1 MKLGLKHIYFCS
13 LVGLGGLA
21 LTSCEDFLDRQPISD
36 VTPESYFT
44 TADQIG
50 NYVLNYYTGQL
61 TDSRGNTLFHDG
73 GYNTG
78 VTINDNNTDNF
89 FRSEGSLD
97 YFAGEKLV
105 PAGKNIQGVYER
117 VRVWNWLLEQV
128 LPKEKNGS
136 LQGSTEDINQ
146 YIGEAYFFRAMAY
159 YYGLVRFGDLPLVT
173 TALPDDADILIQNS
187 SRAPRN
193 EVARFILS
201 DLDEAIR
208 RLHDRGY
215 QKNQRINKQAA
226 QLFKSRVALFEGTFE
241 KYHQGTGRVPGDETW
256 PGAAYNK
263 DKTFNID
270 KEIDFFLTEAMNA
283 AKAVEE
289 GGMQLTENSH
299 QINPVLGQIANWNP
313 YFEMFSST
321 DLSKDN
327 EVLLWK
333 EYNLSLNVK
342 HDAPYLIQAGGD
354 RSGLS
359 RSFINSF
366 LMNDGKP
373 WYASP
378 TLYQGDVTVS
388 KQKMNRDERLQLFVY
403 GEDDA
408 LHTDLAD
415 PTVERKND
423 VVTLD
428 TLNLINES
436 QELRDYTG
444 YRSRKYASY
453 DYNQYQYN
461 TVICTTGSIVF
472 RGAEAYLNY
481 IEACYEKNN
490 SLDATAVKYWQAL
503 RNRAGVSQDLDLTDR
518 NTDLN
523 KEFNEVNG
531 IVYGDL
537 AVYSGDKQVSVTLYN
552 IRRER
557 RCELISEGMRWDDL
571 KRWRSWDKLINGHY
585 MFQGVN
591 LWDET
596 YKKYIDPETGESL
609 LITTGDNNANVS
621 KKDDELTGKYLS
633 PLRRDLRSSNQLRN
647 GYTWHKAYYLEPLGV
662 QDLTLTATDPTDPTT
677 SVMYQNPYWPST
689 AGKALE

>member
-1 MKLGLKHIYFCS
+1 MKFGLKHIYFCS
-13 LVGLGGLA
+13 LVGLSGLA
-21 LTSCEDFLDRQPISD
+21 LTSCEDFLDRQPISN
-36 VTPESYFT
+36 VTPESYFN

-50 NYVLNYYTGQL
+50 SYVLNYYTSHL
-61 TDSRGNTLFHDG
+61 TDSRGNALFHDG

-78 VTINDNNTDNF
+78 VTVNDNNTDNF
-89 FRSEGSLD
+89 FRGEGSLD

-105 PAGKNIQGVYER
+105 PAGKNIQGVYGR

-128 LPKEKNGS
+128 LPKEKEGS
-136 LQGSTEDINQ
+136 LQGTPEDINQ

-159 YYGLVRFGDLPLVT
+159 YYGLVRFGDLPLVKIT
-173 TALPDDADILIQNS
+173 LPDDTDILVRNS

-208 RLHDRGY
+208 RLQDKGY
-215 QKNQRINKQAA
+215 QNNQRINKQVA

-241 KYHQGTGRVPGDETW
+241 KYHRGTGRVPGDETW
-256 PGAAYNK
+256 PGAAYNE
-263 DKTFNID
+263 DKTFDID
-270 KEIDFFLTEAMNA
+270 KEIDFFLTEAMNS

-289 GGMQLTENSH
+289 GGMTLTENSH
-299 QINPVLGQIANWNP
+299 QINPELGQIANWNP
-313 YFEMFSST
+313 YFEMFSSEN
-321 DLSKDN
+321 LSKNN

-333 EYNLSLNVK
+333 EYNVSLNIK
-342 HDAPYLIQAGGD
+342 HDAPYLVQAGGD
-354 RSGLS
+354 KSGLS

-373 WYASP
+373 WYVSSA
-378 TLYQGDVTVS
+378 LYQGDATVS

-408 LHTDLAD
+408 VATDLSD
-415 PTVERKND
+415 PVVAKNNE
-423 VVTLD
+423 VATLD
-428 TLNLINES
+428 TLDLINSS

-453 DYNQYQYN
+453 DYNQYKSNQ
-461 TVICTTGSIVF
+461 VICTTGSIVF

-481 IEACYEKNN
+481 IEACYEKNGG
-490 SLDATAVKYWQAL
+490 LDATATKYWKEL
-503 RNRAGVSQDLDLTDR
+503 RKRAGVSEDLELTDR
-518 NTDLN
+518 NTDLL

-531 IVYGDL
+531 TVYGDL

-585 MFQGVN
+585 MFQGLN

-596 YKKYIDPETGESL
+596 YKKYVDPKTGESL
-609 LITTGDNNANVS
+609 LIATGDNTANVS

-633 PLRRDLRSSNQLRN
+633 PLRKDLRSSNQLRN

-662 QDLTLTATDPTDPTT
+662 QDLTLTATDPTNPAT